1 MFAMGIA
8 VIIIPDQ
15 TWQMYFIIIGI
26 VGLAVNA
33 ATVIG
38 NEFSSK
44 WGKYKLTLPVKR
56 IDIVKSLYI
65 NQLLWIMIGVF
76 FGRNT
81 FTELHFLL
89 MMFCI
94 YPIVAKHFEMFFGD
108 MDNEFLNEV

>member
-1 MFAMGIA
+1 MYERSFKKQFSCCMDKCKIFLLFMFAMGIA
-8 VIIIPDQ
+8 VIIIPDR

-56 IDIVKSLYI
+56 IDIVKVYI
-65 NQLLWIMIGVF
+65 
-76 FGRNT
+76 
-81 FTELHFLL
+81 
-89 MMFCI
+89 
-94 YPIVAKHFEMFFGD
+94 
-108 MDNEFLNEV
+108 